1 MTSAEEAS
9 PAGSGVQA
17 LQKFYPFPGTTFL
30 GKCLTISQRFHVR
43 FVADET
49 LVRGEDFCI
58 NRNTGTVRLPTW
70 YTPSEQRR
78 ALLQIVGSLV
88 FDSDSV
94 YGFDSTQR
102 PWLIASNGKLVDPHE

>member
-17 LQKFYPFPGTTFL
+17 LQKFYPFPGTAFL

-70 YTPSEQRR
+70 YSLSEQRR
-78 ALLQIVGSLV
+78 ALDRIVGSLV
-88 FDSDSV
+88 FDSE
-94 YGFDSTQR
+94 FDGLDPTRR